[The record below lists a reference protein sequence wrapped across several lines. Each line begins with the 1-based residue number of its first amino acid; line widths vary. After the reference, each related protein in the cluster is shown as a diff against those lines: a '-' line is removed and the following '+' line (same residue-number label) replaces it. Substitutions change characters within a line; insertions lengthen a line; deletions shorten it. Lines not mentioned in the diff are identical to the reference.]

1 MVRFNL
7 MGNTFKTSSDKFYL
21 YYYWILATLL
31 FQIHKRKI
39 KNLTNGVK

>member
-7 MGNTFKTSSDKFYL
+7 MGNTFKTSSNKFYL
-21 YYYWILATLL
+21 YYFGFLQLYY
-31 FQIHKRKI
+31 FKYMKEKS